1 MRGYSILAA
10 IVYKV
15 LLQNFCATMSTASSR
30 HQTLYGEMSPC
41 SNYDSSWQNAIE
53 TLKSYYTRYERVVC
67 EDNGAYYVHGI
78 VASAAM
84 DIL

>member
-30 HQTLYGEMSPC
+30 HQTLYEEMLPC
-41 SNYDSSWQNAIE
+41 SNYDSSCQNAIE
-53 TLKSYYTRYERVVC
+53 KLKRYYARYERVVC
-67 EDNGAYYVHGI
+67 DHNEAY
-78 VASAAM
+78 
-84 DIL
+84 